1 MSARFHIIVIR
12 HPGGERLPALLDAD
26 RQPVPWINVY
36 LIKRLRLRLSTNS
49 LIKTLYV
56 LGQLWAW
63 SISERFPLQARLV
76 SGHGLSQDEIVSR
89 LYPWLRRDFQTSG
102 KVTKLVVAPST
113 VAFRLN
119 VVAKCITWHL
129 ECAMSA
135 LPVGAPEIADIQSR
149 VSFTQRCFATLAQAG
164 RSSAEHA
171 APLSSEQLDRLI
183 KVCHP
188 DCPEN
193 PWKPPYRQRNY
204 LIVLLLAMLGVRRGE
219 LLKLRVSD
227 CLLSGD
233 APAVRIVR
241 APDDPADPRVAEPQV
256 KTEPRH
262 VPCDRSL
269 ARILND
275 YICGSRRRIPGA
287 SHMPFMFLN
296 RNGGPLSLVRV
307 NGILSQ
313 VAASHPE
320 FEHLHPH
327 QLRSTCAT
335 EFRAAGLANGLDDE
349 RVTRNMMYFF
359 GWRSADSVK
368 PYIDAAIRREA
379 YEIGLRYQVT
389 LFARSK
395 GKS

>member
-12 HPGGERLPALLDAD
+12 HPGGERLPALLDGD
-26 RQPVPWINVY
+26 RQPIPWINVY
-36 LIKRLRLRLSTNS
+36 LIKRLRLRLSASS
-49 LIKTLYV
+49 LSKTLHV

-76 SGHGLSQDEIVSR
+76 SGQGLSQEEIVSR
-89 LYPWLRRDFQTSG
+89 LYPWLRRNFQTSG

-135 LPVGAPEIADIQSR
+135 LQVGAPEIADIQSR
-149 VSFTQRCFATLAQAG
+149 VTFTQRCFATLAQAG
-164 RSSAEHA
+164 RTSAEHA
-171 APLSSEQLDRLI
+171 ASLSSQQLDRLI
-183 KVCHP
+183 KLCHP
-188 DCPEN
+188 DSPEN

-233 APAVRIVR
+233 APTVRIAR
-241 APDDPADPRVAEPQV
+241 APDDPTDPRVAEPQV

-262 VPCDRSL
+262 VPCDRFL
-269 ARILND
+269 ARKIND
-275 YICGSRRRIPGA
+275 YICHFRRRVPGA
-287 SHMPFMFLN
+287 SKTPFLFLS
-296 RNGGPLSLVRV
+296 RDGRPLSLVRV
-307 NGILSQ
+307 NGILRQ
-313 VAASHPE
+313 IAASHPE
-320 FEHLHPH
+320 FEQLHPH

-335 EFRAAGLANGLDDE
+335 EFRSAGLANGLDDE
-349 RVTRNMMYFF
+349 RLTRNMMYFF
-359 GWRSADSVK
+359 GWRSADSAK
-368 PYIDAAIRREA
+368 PYINAAIRRES
-379 YEIGLRYQVT
+379 YEIGLNYQVAF
-389 LFARSK
+389 FARS
-395 GKS
+395 GEA